1 MSGQRPCEQEWSAA
15 KAKGV
20 RELVERLTGGA
31 CPCDQGKACPV
42 LPRVRDTRTSL
53 PVPKA
58 RSLMSV
64 PGVFVAIEVAHHIF
78 AALAA

>member
-1 MSGQRPCEQEWSAA
+1 MSGLRPCEQEWSAE

-20 RELVERLTGGA
+20 RELVERLTGGP

-58 RSLMSV
+58 RTLMSV
-64 PGVFVAIEVAHHIF
+64 PGVLLALEVAQHVF
-78 AALAA
+78 ASLAA